1 MLSDIGSPGTSAWAN
16 SLLELNQTSVA
27 RDWRASAAW
36 LHDREAILRAFEDCP
51 ADLWELRPRSAEAP
65 GHAERR
71 RRRLNAP

>member
-36 LHDREAILRAFEDCP
+36 LHDREAILRAFEHCR
-51 ADLWELRPRSAEAP
+51 ADLSELRARVRL
-65 GHAERR
+65 RR
-71 RRRLNAP
+71 RVTRSVAAGV